1 MEYVFF
7 VCRFASN
14 KDEGKRKQVTGILE
28 SLIQLTID
36 QKEMYPSIQGKVWVT
51 IGAIPELIDMVLDNF
66 IVKSINTNMTAN
78 DVDIMADT
86 AVALASSNVELVA
99 KKVIGRLCRIMDKT
113 CTNPTNFLEQHLM
126 WDDIAILAR
135 YLLMLSFNNCLD
147 VVRHLPYLFHTVTFL
162 VGFRLQLVLQDV
174 LNCFAFHRYALGR
187 CPCAPPRMASS

>member
-1 MEYVFF
+1 M
-7 VCRFASN
+7 
-14 KDEGKRKQVTGILE
+14 ILE
-28 SLIQLTID
+28 RLILLTID
-36 QKEMYPSIQGKVWVT
+36 QKEMYPSIQAKVWVT

-78 DVDIMADT
+78 EVDIMADT

-162 VGFRLQLVLQDV
+162 VGEGEIVCRANSRF
-174 LNCFAFHRYALGR
+174 
-187 CPCAPPRMASS
+187 